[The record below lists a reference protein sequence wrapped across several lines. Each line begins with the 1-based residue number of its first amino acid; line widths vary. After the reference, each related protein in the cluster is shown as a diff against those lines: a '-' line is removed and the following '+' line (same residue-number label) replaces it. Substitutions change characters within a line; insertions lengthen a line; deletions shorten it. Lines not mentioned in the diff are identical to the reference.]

1 MPCWLYA
8 PLCSMKSLTISG
20 RSNLISLLDCLQLF
34 HTPFQVSKF
43 RKRVN
48 SNENVTESQQFP
60 QMKMFLPPDE
70 RLSTAPARELRWPGR
85 SVCAADTDWFGD
97 RAVVSG
103 RAALETTFLSLVSV
117 GKAFA
122 LCPTR
127 GEPCC

>member
-1 MPCWLYA
+1 MLKMWQ
-8 PLCSMKSLTISG
+8 
-20 RSNLISLLDCLQLF
+20 R
-34 HTPFQVSKF
+34 V
-43 RKRVN
+43 RVN
-48 SNENVTESQQFP
+48 SNENVPESQQFP
-60 QMKMFLPPDE
+60 QMKMFLKPTSSFLDHRRPPPHPSPLLPPVE
-70 RLSTAPARELRWPGR
+70 RLSTAPARELRWLGR